1 MGVPAIAVEEI
12 AMVEA
17 AIADERELM
26 ERVTDQL
33 LCLASCGAMTVPE
46 RARRLSITAACDR
59 VLISWNLKSSCHWRA
74 AGEVGGW
81 VADVAAREPPAVCQ
95 IFLPRQASGPAKC
108 LARWRRLEICQFDQL
123 AFGLFK
129 LFGFLA

>member
-33 LCLASCGAMTVPE
+33 LCLASCGAMIVQE
-46 RARRLSITAACDR
+46 RARRLSIAGACDR
-59 VLISWNLKSSCHWRA
+59 VLIPWNLKLSFHWPA
-74 AGEVGGW
+74 GGEVGGW
-81 VADVAAREPPAVCQ
+81 
-95 IFLPRQASGPAKC
+95 G
-108 LARWRRLEICQFDQL
+108 
-123 AFGLFK
+123 G
-129 LFGFLA
+129 